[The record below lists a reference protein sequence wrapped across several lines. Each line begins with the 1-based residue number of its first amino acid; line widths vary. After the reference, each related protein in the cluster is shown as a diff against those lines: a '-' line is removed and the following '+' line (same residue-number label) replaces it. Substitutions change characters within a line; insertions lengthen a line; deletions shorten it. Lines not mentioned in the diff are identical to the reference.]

1 VIEHNDDHALGL
13 QPAEQRAAVQRL
25 GPARIRLE
33 EDVAFGERIEIE
45 VGARLATDVSE
56 TVCGSDHGWIG
67 EREIAAG
74 ADIESDQ
81 LRLDA

>member
-1 VIEHNDDHALGL
+1 VS
-13 QPAEQRAAVQRL
+13 R
-25 GPARIRLE
+25 RLE
-33 EDVAFGERIEIE
+33 IEI
-45 VGARLATDVSE
+45 GARLATDVSE

-81 LRLDA
+81 LRLDD